1 MIQQTVNSRLEVQH
15 MRILLV
21 DDHAVVRS
29 GMKQILAEVCGPVDV
44 GEAGDAREALDAV
57 RDEHWDLVFLDIRL
71 PGRSG
76 VEVLKQIR
84 HIKPRLP
91 VLILST
97 YPESQY
103 AVRLIRAGA
112 AGYLS
117 KDADEE
123 EISTAV
129 KQAVAG
135 RKYISPTVGELLASQ
150 FDQGGNASGDPAHEQ
165 LSDREYQIFLDLAAG
180 ARPVDIADRYK
191 ISAKTV
197 ATHRSRILQKM
208 GLSNNAELTLYAYK
222 HNLSQ

>member
-1 MIQQTVNSRLEVQH
+1 

-29 GMKQILAEVCGPVDV
+29 GMRQMLIDNFGEIEI
-44 GEAGDAREALDAV
+44 GEAADASEAIAAV
-57 RDEHWDLVFLDIRL
+57 RREDWDVMFLDIRL

-76 VEVLKQIR
+76 VEVLQQVKATN
-84 HIKPRLP
+84 PGLP

-123 EISTAV
+123 EICRAM
-129 KQAVAG
+129 KMALAG
-135 RKYISPTVGELLASQ
+135 RKYISSEVGELLAGQ
-150 FDQGGNASGDPAHEQ
+150 FGKSGDSDVPPHEL
-165 LSDREYQIFLDLAAG
+165 LSDREYQVFLELASG
-180 ARPVDIADRYK
+180 SRPVDIAQKYK

-197 ATHRSRILQKM
+197 ATHRSRILEKM
-208 GLSNNAELTLYAYK
+208 GLSNNAELTLYAYRR
-222 HNLSQ
+222 NLN

>member
-1 MIQQTVNSRLEVQH
+1 

-29 GMKQILAEVCGPVDV
+29 GMRQMLVDNFGEVQI
-44 GEAGDAREALDAV
+44 GEAADAREAIEAV
-57 RDEHWDLVFLDIRL
+57 RSEDWDVIFLDIRL

-76 VEVLKQIR
+76 VDVLHQVKATN
-84 HIKPRLP
+84 PGLP

-123 EISTAV
+123 EICRAV
-129 KQAVAG
+129 RQAVAG
-135 RKYISPTVGELLASQ
+135 RKYISAEVGELLAGQ
-150 FDQGGNASGDPAHEQ
+150 FDRMGDGDAPPHEL
-165 LSDREYQIFLDLAAG
+165 LSDREYQVFLELASG
-180 ARPVDIADRYK
+180 SRPVDIAVKYK

-197 ATHRSRILQKM
+197 ATHRSRILEKM
-208 GLSNNAELTLYAYK
+208 GLSNNAELTLYAYR
-222 HNLSQ
+222 HNLS

>member
-1 MIQQTVNSRLEVQH
+1 

-29 GMKQILAEVCGPVDV
+29 GMRQMLVDNFGEVQI
-44 GEAGDAREALDAV
+44 GEAADAREAIEAV
-57 RDEHWDLVFLDIRL
+57 RSEDWDVIFLDIRL

-76 VEVLKQIR
+76 VDVLHQVKATN
-84 HIKPRLP
+84 PGLP

-123 EISTAV
+123 EICRAV
-129 KQAVAG
+129 RQAVAG
-135 RKYISPTVGELLASQ
+135 RKYISAEVGELLAGQ
-150 FDQGGNASGDPAHEQ
+150 FDRMGDGDAPPHEL
-165 LSDREYQIFLDLAAG
+165 LSDREYQVFLELASG
-180 ARPVDIADRYK
+180 SRPVDIAVKFK

-197 ATHRSRILQKM
+197 ATHRSRILEKM
-208 GLSNNAELTLYAYK
+208 GLSNNAELTLYAYR
-222 HNLSQ
+222 HNLS

>member
-1 MIQQTVNSRLEVQH
+1 

-29 GMKQILAEVCGPVDV
+29 GMKQILQEICGPVEI
-44 GEAGDAREALDAV
+44 GEAADAGEALASV
-57 RDEHWDLVFLDIRL
+57 RSADWDLVFLDIRL

-76 VEVLKQIR
+76 VEVLHQIKAS
-84 HIKPRLP
+84 KPGLP

-112 AGYLS
+112 AGYLT
-117 KDADEE
+117 KDAEEE
-123 EISTAV
+123 EIRAAV

-135 RKYISPTVGELLASQ
+135 RRYISPEVGELLAGQ
-150 FDQGGNASGDPAHEQ
+150 FDRAGAAGDTPVHES
-165 LSDREYQIFLDLAAG
+165 LSDREYQIFLELASG
-180 ARPVDIADRYK
+180 VRPVDIAEKYK

-197 ATHRSRILQKM
+197 ATHRSRVLQKM
-208 GLSNNAELTLYAYK
+208 GLSNNAEMTLYAYR
-222 HNLSQ
+222 HNLN

>member
-1 MIQQTVNSRLEVQH
+1 MGGAP

-29 GMKQILAEVCGPVDV
+29 GMKQMLADNYGEIEI
-44 GEAGDAREALDAV
+44 GEAADASEAIAAV
-57 RDEHWDLVFLDIRL
+57 RNEDWDVMFLDIRL

-76 VEVLKQIR
+76 VEVLNQVKATN
-84 HIKPRLP
+84 PGLP

-112 AGYLS
+112 AGYLN

-123 EISTAV
+123 EICRAV
-129 KQAVAG
+129 KQALAG
-135 RKYISPTVGELLASQ
+135 RKYISAEVGELLAGQ
-150 FDQGGNASGDPAHEQ
+150 FDRAADANTPPHEL
-165 LSDREYQIFLDLAAG
+165 LSDREYQVFLELALG
-180 ARPVDIADRYK
+180 ARPVDIAAKYK

-197 ATHRSRILQKM
+197 ATHRSRILEKM
-208 GLSNNAELTLYAYK
+208 GLSNNAELTLYAYR
-222 HNLSQ
+222 HNLS

>member
-1 MIQQTVNSRLEVQH
+1 

-29 GMKQILAEVCGPVDV
+29 GMRQMLVENFSNVQI
-44 GEAGDAREALDAV
+44 GEAADAREAIEAV
-57 RDEHWDLVFLDIRL
+57 RNEDWDVMFLDIRL

-76 VEVLKQIR
+76 VEVLQQVKATN
-84 HIKPRLP
+84 PGLP

-117 KDADEE
+117 KDAEEE
-123 EISTAV
+123 EICRAV
-129 KQAVAG
+129 KQAMAG
-135 RKYISPTVGELLASQ
+135 RKYISAEVGELLAGQ
-150 FDQGGNASGDPAHEQ
+150 FNKRGDADTPPHEL
-165 LSDREYQIFLDLAAG
+165 LSDREYEVFLELAAG
-180 ARPVDIADRYK
+180 ARPVDIAGKYK

-197 ATHRSRILQKM
+197 ATHRSRILEKM
-208 GLSNNAELTLYAYK
+208 GLANNAELTLYAYR
-222 HNLSQ
+222 HDLS

>member
-1 MIQQTVNSRLEVQH
+1 

-29 GMKQILAEVCGPVDV
+29 GMKQMLADNFGEVEI
-44 GEAGDAREALDAV
+44 GEAADAGEAIAAV
-57 RDEHWDLVFLDIRL
+57 RNEDWDVMFLDIRL

-76 VEVLKQIR
+76 VEVLHQVKATN
-84 HIKPRLP
+84 PGLP

-112 AGYLS
+112 SGYLS

-123 EISTAV
+123 EICRAV
-129 KQAVAG
+129 RQALAG
-135 RKYISPTVGELLASQ
+135 RKYISEEVGELLAGQ
-150 FDQGGNASGDPAHEQ
+150 FGKTPDAETPPHEL
-165 LSDREYQIFLDLAAG
+165 LSDREYQVFLELAFG
-180 ARPVDIADRYK
+180 ARPVDIATKYK

-197 ATHRSRILQKM
+197 ATHRSRILEKM
-208 GLSNNAELTLYAYK
+208 GLSNNAELTLYAYR
-222 HNLSQ
+222 HNLS

>member
-1 MIQQTVNSRLEVQH
+1 

-29 GMKQILAEVCGPVDV
+29 GMKQMLVDNFGDVKV
-44 GEAGDAREALDAV
+44 GEAADAREAIEAV
-57 RDEHWDLVFLDIRL
+57 RKEDWDIMFLDIRL

-76 VEVLKQIR
+76 VEVLRQVKSTN
-84 HIKPRLP
+84 PGLP

-117 KDADEE
+117 KDIEEE
-123 EISTAV
+123 EICRAV
-129 KQAVAG
+129 KQALAG
-135 RKYISPTVGELLASQ
+135 RKYISAEVGELLARQ
-150 FDQGGNASGDPAHEQ
+150 FNKPSDADTPPHEL
-165 LSDREYQIFLDLAAG
+165 LSDREYQVFLELASG
-180 ARPVDIADRYK
+180 ARPVDIAEKYK

-197 ATHRSRILQKM
+197 ATHRSRILEKM
-208 GLSNNAELTLYAYK
+208 SLSNNAELTLYAYR
-222 HNLSQ
+222 HNLS

>member
-1 MIQQTVNSRLEVQH
+1 

-29 GMKQILAEVCGPVDV
+29 GIKQILADSFGEVEV
-44 GEAGDAREALDAV
+44 GEAADAGEAIAAV
-57 RDEHWDLVFLDIRL
+57 RAEDWDVMFLDIRL

-76 VEVLKQIR
+76 VEVLRQVKATNPGI
-84 HIKPRLP
+84 P

-117 KDADEE
+117 KDAEEE
-123 EISTAV
+123 EICQAV
-129 KQAVAG
+129 KQAVTG
-135 RKYISPTVGELLASQ
+135 RKYISAEVGELLAGQ
-150 FDQGGNASGDPAHEQ
+150 FDKGADPDTPPHEL
-165 LSDREYQIFLDLAAG
+165 LSDREYQVFLELAFG
-180 ARPVDIADRYK
+180 SRPVDIADKYK

-197 ATHRSRILQKM
+197 ATHRSRILEKM
-208 GLSNNAELTLYAYK
+208 GLSNNAELTLYAYR
-222 HNLSQ
+222 HNLS

>member
-1 MIQQTVNSRLEVQH
+1 
-15 MRILLV
+15 
-21 DDHAVVRS
+21 
-29 GMKQILAEVCGPVDV
+29 MKQILAEVCGPVDV
-44 GEAGDAREALDAV
+44 GEAGDAREALAAV
-57 RDEHWDLVFLDIRL
+57 KQERWDLVFLDIRL

-84 HIKPRLP
+84 HIAPRLP

-123 EISTAV
+123 EIRVAV

-135 RKYISPTVGELLASQ
+135 RKYISPAVGELLASQ
-150 FDQGGNASGDPAHEQ
+150 FDQGGKRSGEPAHEQ

-180 ARPVDIADRYK
+180 ARPVDIAERYK

-222 HNLSQ
+222 HDLSQ

>member
-1 MIQQTVNSRLEVQH
+1 MMEPLKRLSPGQEA

-57 RDEHWDLVFLDIRL
+57 KEQHWDLVFLDIRL

-84 HIKPRLP
+84 QIAPRLP

-135 RKYISPTVGELLASQ
+135 RKYISPIVGELLASQ
-150 FDQGGNASGDPAHEQ
+150 FDHAGSESGDPVHEQ

-222 HNLSQ
+222 HDLSR